1 MTSLRIF
8 TLLVFSLFWVGTSLQ
23 AATYQPLLEA
33 QQLRAALDANPA
45 LQIIDIRSPADY
57 AAGHIPNAI
66 SAPYGKWR
74 GPANN
79 PGQLADKAHFEQ
91 LTRQLGLT
99 DQQPIVVY
107 SSGANETDFGAAAR
121 VYWTLKYLGLTDLTL
136 LNGGF
141 VQWQQALQPVETAV
155 NQPTASQF
163 TVTTNERLAIDKNEL
178 LAKITQ
184 QDKNYQLLDSRP
196 PAFYQGKQKAPMAT
210 TGGTIA
216 TAQNVPFPQWFTG
229 YDTRIR
235 STHEIKQLV
244 SEQGLDQAAETV
256 SFCNTGH
263 WAATNWFVLSEVAG
277 LQDVRLYPASLAEW
291 TQSKVGLPMENTPS
305 RWEQIQTKFSK
316 LVSE

>member
-1 MTSLRIF
+1 MKSIY
-8 TLLVFSLFWVGTSLQ
+8 TLLVFLLCLFVSSVQ

-33 QQLRAALDANPA
+33 QQLSAALETNTA
-45 LQIIDIRSPADY
+45 LHIIDIRSPADY
-57 AAGHIPNAI
+57 AAGHIAGAV
-66 SAPYGKWR
+66 SAPYGQWR

-79 PGQLADKAHFEQ
+79 PGQLADVAYFQQ

-107 SSGANETDFGAAAR
+107 SSGANETDFGATAR

-141 VQWQQALQPVETAV
+141 KQWQQALQPIEVGV
-155 NQPTASQF
+155 NQPLASNY
-163 TVTTNERLAIDKNEL
+163 TVQINARLAIDKNEL

-184 QDKNYQLLDSRP
+184 QDTNYQLLDARP
-196 PAFYQGKQKAPMAT
+196 PAFFEGKVKAPTAS

-216 TAQNVPFPQWFTG
+216 TAESTPFQQWFNN

-235 STHEIKQLV
+235 STYEVLQLV
-244 SEQGLDQAAETV
+244 REQGLDQAEETV

-277 LQDVRLYPASLAEW
+277 LPNVRLYPASLAEW
-291 TQSKVGLPMENTPS
+291 TQSSVGLPMENTPN
-305 RWEQIQTKFSK
+305 RWEQIQANFSK

>member
-1 MTSLRIF
+1 MRYIATFGLF
-8 TLLVFSLFWVGTSLQ
+8 LFSLVIGSVQ

-33 QQLRAALDANPA
+33 QALSAAIEANA
-45 LQIIDIRSPADY
+45 KLHIIDIRSPADY
-57 AAGHIPNAI
+57 AAGHIAGAV
-66 SAPYGKWR
+66 SAPYGQWR

-79 PGQLADKAHFEQ
+79 PGQLANATYFQQ

-141 VQWQQALQPVETAV
+141 KQWQQTLQSVEVGV
-155 NQPTASQF
+155 NQPLASDY
-163 TVTTNERLAIDKNEL
+163 TVQINTGLAIDKNEL

-184 QDKNYQLLDSRP
+184 QDTSYQLLDSRP
-196 PAFYQGKQKAPMAT
+196 PAFFEGKVKAPTASM
-210 TGGTIA
+210 GGTIA
-216 TAQNVPFPQWFTG
+216 TAENTPFQQWFNN

-235 STHEIKQLV
+235 STHEVLQLV
-244 SEQGLDQAAETV
+244 REQGLDQAAETV

-263 WAATNWFVLSEVAG
+263 WAATNWFVLSEIAG
-277 LQDVRLYPASLAEW
+277 LPNVRLYPASLAEW
-291 TQSKVGLPMENTPS
+291 TQSKVGLPMANTPN
-305 RWEQIQTKFSK
+305 RWQQIQANFSK

>member
-1 MTSLRIF
+1 MLRILTSLA
-8 TLLVFSLFWVGTSLQ
+8 LLVGLVLSSVQ

-33 QQLRAALDANPA
+33 QQLSTAIKANPA

-57 AAGHIPNAI
+57 AAGHISGAV
-66 SAPYGKWR
+66 SAPYGQWR

-91 LTRQLGLT
+91 LVQRLGLT

-107 SSGANETDFGAAAR
+107 SSGANETDFGATAR

-141 VQWQQALQPVETAV
+141 KQWQQALQPIETK
-155 NQPTASQF
+155 ASQLEKSQYA
-163 TVTTNERLAIDKNEL
+163 VQVNNRLAIDKNEL

-184 QDKNYQLLDSRP
+184 QDNNYQLLDSRP
-196 PAFYQGKQKAPMAT
+196 PAFFQGKMKAPMAT

-216 TAQNVPFPQWFTG
+216 TAQNIPFQQWFNG

-235 STHEIKQLV
+235 STHEIQQLV
-244 SEQGLDQAAETV
+244 KEQGLDLAVETV

-277 LQDVRLYPASLAEW
+277 LPNVRLYPASLAEW
-291 TQSKVGLPMENTPS
+291 TQSKVALPMDNTPS
-305 RWEQIQTKFSK
+305 RWEQIQAKFAK